1 MLPINNK
8 KECPKCAGKSEVICP
23 RCQGSGKI
31 STKYYNLTTIGDE
44 ETVEICVVCDGR
56 GLIECPECGKGH

>member
-1 MLPINNK
+1 MNPEKND
-8 KECPKCAGKSEVICP
+8 CPKCSGKGEVVCP

-44 ETVEICVVCDGR
+44 DTLETCVVCDGK
-56 GLIECPECGKGH
+56 GVIECPECWNDT